1 MSLCSLRDVLVLEF
15 ETVQEDNSRIT
26 TKNKNQIKQTNKINA
41 VPGEVVQQQTAQAH
55 WLFLQVHF

>member
-26 TKNKNQIKQTNKINA
+26 TKNKSQTKQTNKVSA
-41 VPGEVVQQQTAQAH
+41 VPGEEVQQQTALAH
-55 WLFLQVHF
+55 WLFSQVHF